1 MVAKPTK
8 IGKYDVID
16 VLGRGGMGVVYK
28 ATDPHLNRLVAIKMM
43 TGAFSDN
50 PDLLKRFYR
59 EAQSTGNLQ
68 HPNIVTV
75 YDLGDLEGNPY
86 LVMEYL
92 EGETLDAV
100 INSRSPLTLLTKI
113 NYICDVCH
121 GLAYAHHHGIVH
133 RDIKPGNVM
142 VLKSGGIK
150 IVDFGIAHIGDKTV
164 TRTGQLIGSLG
175 YMSPE
180 QVNGKPIDTRTDIF
194 STGVV
199 LYQLLTYSLPFDGDS
214 TAATLLKIIHDPP
227 PPLSK
232 YISDSPPELEGVILR
247 SLAKDR
253 EERYRTVE
261 DLGFDLA
268 QIRDRLKEG
277 MVEGHL
283 REAES
288 LLSRGFTHKA
298 KELLLQVLKI
308 DRQHTGAIR
317 LFRTVQQNI
326 EQEQIGVQIKQLRG
340 QAEEAYVNQQYEAA
354 LGYVDKALNLHQTE
368 PGLQSLK
375 ASIQEAKTRAEELQS
390 LLHRAEAAHQDG
402 DLDVAK
408 KYLEETLEL
417 APNDLQAKAL
427 FRVIHRE
434 WEERTRRAQVD
445 GLVESARKEIA
456 SRRFTA
462 ALNVL
467 KEAEALDP
475 NAPEVKSLLES
486 ATAGR
491 AQERSRKELESINQQ
506 IEEALDRDDFA
517 TAAKTIDQGL
527 LKFPEDRTLLKL
539 KVLAEKQRQVSE
551 RKQFID
557 EQLAQ
562 ARALIQAG
570 RSEEVLQ
577 LLEAALQK
585 VGSDPHL
592 QSLQVIVRET
602 VERERAEKRKGE
614 FLQRAKECL
623 RRKEFHEAIST
634 LEAATAEFQHDVD
647 LEELLQFARE
657 EAAVDEKRK
666 AVEAVVEKA
675 RGLIEND
682 EYEQAV
688 QLLETELPQGHEEEL
703 GIALAQA
710 RQAAAEHQK
719 RLEAALAAARKLLQ
733 NRKAAEA
740 VKFLESQ
747 PSSFRRNSVCD
758 ELLQQARRDA
768 GRWQN
773 IENTID
779 QSRQLSLQGK
789 FDEAFRLLEECKTT
803 WGDAPELESANAENQ
818 ARRSADATE
827 KLELVMADGRMLLMA
842 KEYRAVIDRL
852 KPAMALASVAPAKLR
867 TEFENLRAKAG
878 AALVQQRRSQIEQ
891 LLRKGEHL
899 EASDLLRGSQTEFPD
914 DRSLSELKKKLDES
928 VARRTEV
935 QNLLNTAR
943 RLFAESSWQQGGE
956 ACVRA
961 VSLAALDPWLREQAI
976 QVALRAADSALEK
989 DWRSAETLVHELTQA
1004 RAGTAVP
1011 ASLRSRIAEKKR
1023 EQAIQD
1029 AIAEARRL
1037 QTSGDLPRAQKVVET
1052 NLASFGNDPSL
1063 QALQAEFLQ
1072 LQREQEK
1079 RARLEHE
1086 KAQRLEYL
1094 KTVAAQLDRESG
1106 LEART
1111 RILEEAL
1118 RKYPDE
1124 ASLQP
1129 RLADLREVAQR
1140 IATSEQ
1146 KAKELEQAREYAQAI
1161 AVWQEIRALDPGASA
1176 AESSLERLRELQRQE
1191 LVARKAALI
1200 GQAQSTF
1207 ADYELERTR
1216 QLLTQAKAEFPADPE
1231 ILQLEN
1237 ALDERSN
1244 LRSRALRLIAEA
1256 QRLFEKRKWEQG
1268 GASIQSAAE
1277 SVPADSLVRQHAVSA
1292 MLQAAESAVSLE
1304 WQSAE
1309 SLVGRVAQLDPSSP
1323 ELTKIRAILERRKRE
1338 SAIEGHLLSAQ
1349 KLEST
1354 GDLNGALSQLATA
1367 LVAFPDEPRLLQCK
1381 QALEAQ
1387 LRAAEEALQKE
1398 KRITEHEASA
1408 QKLHSAADLQGSL
1421 ARVQQALSEFPGEAR
1436 LLRMKSVVEK
1446 SIGEAEELKRREQ
1459 ERKRQEEER
1468 KQQEQERRRQEEQR
1482 RREEE
1487 ERQRLQAEKAAA
1499 EAEKRRQEEEAEK
1512 LRLEQARQRQEEER
1526 QKLKAE
1532 KAAREAEK
1540 KRRAEEAEKLRLEA
1554 KQRQEEARRKAKAEK
1569 LRQRDSLKTQAPATT
1584 VASQPVPVPLWK
1596 RPAAMAIGGGALVL
1610 VMVWGGIHFISTR
1623 RQEEAA
1629 RVAAP
1634 KSGSVT
1640 PKVNPL
1646 ELQQRQAL
1654 DQADKMRVAGDLE
1667 GASRVL
1673 QDAVALNGPL
1683 TGEVQKMQTAIEA
1696 ETKDDQLRKLR
1707 QQEAQLWQG
1716 ATSDVDRGQFRTAEK
1731 ELNHI
1736 LTLPEGGI
1744 RRDDAQKYLR
1754 QVIPQRIHE
1763 EALLTQARQAAQKS
1777 DQNSLTNAVGLLD
1790 QVIGLEGPRKSDAE
1804 QLRQQVSA
1812 KLANLATQQQQKQ
1825 QQIADLEAGAQHD
1838 LAQGDLSSARHKADQ
1853 IKQAGG
1859 DPASLTA
1866 SIAQAEKLEQARQQ
1880 YENGYQQ
1887 TVQKYEQSAAAN
1899 DKKGLE
1905 TARTSFQTI
1914 VQGNGAHAADARAYL
1929 SQIDGKLSDLNQ
1941 PPPAVKPEAPSAKA
1955 IDDEDAIRN
1964 VIKKYQQALEQRNA
1978 DAMREIWPGMG
1989 KRYDRFKRNFE
2000 SATALHVQSQ
2010 IEVRVENL
2018 QFSQGRQHATV
2029 NAVQFQTNTLQGKAP
2044 ESRQDKV
2051 VFELT
2056 RSNGLWVISDVQ

>member
-1 MVAKPTK
+1 VVAKPTK

-368 PGLQSLK
+368 PGLQSLR
-375 ASIQEAKTRAEELQS
+375 ASIQDAKTRAEELQS
-390 LLHRAEAAHQDG
+390 LLYRAEAAHQDG

-427 FRVIHRE
+427 FRVINRE

-445 GLVESARKEIA
+445 SLVESARKEIA

-491 AQERSRKELESINQQ
+491 AQEHSRKELESINQQ
-506 IEEALDRDDFA
+506 IEEALDRDDFV
-517 TAAKTIDQGL
+517 TAAKTIDEGL

-539 KVLAEKQRQVSE
+539 KVLTEKQRQVSE

-570 RSEEVLQ
+570 RSEEVLH
-577 LLEAALQK
+577 LLDAALQK

-602 VERERAEKRKGE
+602 VERERAEKRKSE
-614 FLQRAKECL
+614 LLQRAKECL
-623 RRKEFHEAIST
+623 RRKEFPEAIST
-634 LEAATAEFQHDVD
+634 LEAATSEFQHDVD
-647 LEELLQFARE
+647 LEELLQFARD
-657 EAAVDEKRK
+657 EAAIDQRRK

-688 QLLETELPQGHEEEL
+688 QLLETDLPQGHEEEL

-719 RLEAALAAARKLLQ
+719 RLEATLAAARKLLQ

-747 PSSFRRNSVCD
+747 PSSFRRNSACD

-779 QSRQLSLQGK
+779 QSRQLSAQGK

-803 WGDAPELESANAENQ
+803 WGDAPELESANAEIQ

-867 TEFENLRAKAG
+867 AEFENLRAKAG

-961 VSLAALDPWLREQAI
+961 ISLAALDPWLREQAI

-989 DWRSAETLVHELTQA
+989 DWRSAETLVHELTQV

-1029 AIAEARRL
+1029 AIAEARQL

-1052 NLASFGNDPSL
+1052 NLAAFGDDRGL
-1063 QALQAEFLQ
+1063 QALQTEFLQ
-1072 LQREQEK
+1072 LQRAQEE
-1079 RARLEHE
+1079 RARQEQE

-1106 LEART
+1106 LAART
-1111 RILEEAL
+1111 RILEDAL

-1124 ASLQP
+1124 VPLQP
-1129 RLADLREVAQR
+1129 RLAELREVAQR
-1140 IATSEQ
+1140 IAASAQ
-1146 KAKELEQAREYAQAI
+1146 RAKELEEAREYAQAI
-1161 AVWQEIRALDPGASA
+1161 AVWQEIRALDPSASA
-1176 AESSLERLRELQRQE
+1176 AEVSLERLRELQRQE
-1191 LVARKAALI
+1191 LAARKAALI
-1200 GQAQSTF
+1200 AQAQNTF
-1207 ADYELERTR
+1207 ADYDLDRTR
-1216 QLLTQAKAEFPADPE
+1216 ELLRQAKAEFPADPE
-1231 ILQLEN
+1231 ILQLEKT
-1237 ALDERSN
+1237 LDERSN
-1244 LRSRALRLIAEA
+1244 LRAKALRLIAEA
-1256 QRLFEKRKWEQG
+1256 QKLFEKKKWEQG
-1268 GASIQSAAE
+1268 GASMQSAAE

-1292 MLQAAESAVSLE
+1292 MLQAAESAVSGE

-1309 SLVGRVAQLDPSSP
+1309 NLVGRVAQLDPSSP
-1323 ELTKIRAILERRKRE
+1323 ELAKIRAILERHKRE

-1354 GDLNGALSQLATA
+1354 GDLNGALGHLATA
-1367 LVAFPDEPRLLQCK
+1367 LVAFPDEAQFLQRK
-1381 QALEAQ
+1381 QVLEAR
-1387 LRAAEEALQKE
+1387 LRAAEEARQKE
-1398 KRITEHEASA
+1398 KRITEHEAFA
-1408 QKLHSAADLQGSL
+1408 QKLHTTGDLQGSL
-1421 ARVQQALSEFPGEAR
+1421 ARVQQGLSEFPAEAR
-1436 LLRMKSVVEK
+1436 LLRMKSVIEK

-1468 KQQEQERRRQEEQR
+1468 KQQEQERKRQEEQR
-1482 RREEE
+1482 KREEE

-1512 LRLEQARQRQEEER
+1512 LRLEQARQGQEEER

-1569 LRQRDSLKTQAPATT
+1569 LRERDRLKQVSAAV
-1584 VASQPVPVPLWK
+1584 VASQPIPVPLWK
-1596 RPAAMAIGGGALVL
+1596 RPAVLAIGVIALA
-1610 VMVWGGIHFISTR
+1610 MVWGGVHFVSTR

-1629 RVAAP
+1629 RVAAS
-1634 KSGSVT
+1634 KSSSVT

-1646 ELQQRQAL
+1646 ELRQRQAL
-1654 DQADKMRVAGDLE
+1654 DQADKMRVAGDLVD
-1667 GASRVL
+1667 ASRVL

-1683 TGEVQKMQTAIEA
+1683 TGEVQKMQSAIEA

-1716 ATSDVDRGQFRTAEK
+1716 ATSDIDRGQFRTAEK
-1731 ELNHI
+1731 ELNRI

-1763 EALLTQARQAAQKS
+1763 EALMTQARQAFQKN
-1777 DQNSLTNAVGLLD
+1777 DQNSLTNAATLLD

-1812 KLANLATQQQQKQ
+1812 KLTNLAAQQQQKQ
-1825 QQIADLEAGAQHD
+1825 QQIADLEAGAQRD

-1859 DPASLTA
+1859 DPASLSA

-1914 VQGNGAHAADARAYL
+1914 VQGNGSHAVDARGYL
-1929 SQIDGKLSDLNQ
+1929 SQIDAKLSDLNQ
-1941 PPPAVKPEAPSAKA
+1941 APPPAVKPEAPSAKA
-1955 IDDEDAIRN
+1955 VDDEDAIRN